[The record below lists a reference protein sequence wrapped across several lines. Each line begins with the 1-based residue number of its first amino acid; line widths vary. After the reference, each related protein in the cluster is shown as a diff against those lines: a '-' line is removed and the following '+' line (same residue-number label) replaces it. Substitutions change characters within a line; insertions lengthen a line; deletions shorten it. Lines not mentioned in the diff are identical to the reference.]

1 MGSPVQ
7 AAKSATSVV
16 VVCGVSSD
24 HSDTVTMR
32 GVVAGVVLLA
42 SLVTAKHKGP
52 HYKVHCTKDNLRV
65 DVVKHEEVSDIY
77 LQHLKDYP
85 DPACKPEVV
94 DNRATFNLKLSNIYQ
109 CMVTKVLNKNTGRT
123 VYYHRVVMEYNDSTP
138 KQAFLVKCDMGL
150 TPTNTSSYD
159 SEVSEVSLVKRQA
172 DFPVNFREDA
182 DVVITGEVTGQA
194 PIPVLNVGVRQAGT
208 LIDDELN
215 VKPGTPLNMEV
226 YLDSESSE
234 VYGLMVTGMEVTDT
248 REQTEPIL
256 VNGCSVDPY
265 LFENFVTTD
274 GDYLKAKFRAFKFP
288 ESSFVL
294 FKGTVNVC
302 LDTCSPVQ
310 CSNGQR
316 GYGRRRRAVTD
327 SGDPNKVYEISMS
340 TVIKMECDDCEKAK
354 YIEKGSL
361 REKLEFSHADE
372 AALSALFEEFGSA
385 RYAYFEPDHSG
396 AKTLSASI
404 VSAVI
409 VLACLLLVR

>member
-1 MGSPVQ
+1 V
-7 AAKSATSVV
+7 TS
-16 VVCGVSSD
+16 
-24 HSDTVTMR
+24 
-32 GVVAGVVLLA
+32 
-42 SLVTAKHKGP
+42 KQKGP

-65 DVVKHEEVSDIY
+65 DVVKHEDVSAIY

-94 DNRATFNLKLSNIYQ
+94 DSRATFNLKLNDIYQ
-109 CMVTKVLNKNTGRT
+109 CMLTKVLNKNTGRT
-123 VYYHRVVMEYNDSTP
+123 VYYHRVVMEYKDETP

-150 TPTNTSSYD
+150 TPTNASSYD
-159 SEVSEVSLVKRQA
+159 SEVSEISIVKRQA
-172 DFPVNFREDA
+172 DFPVNFQEDS
-182 DVVITGEVTGQA
+182 DIEITSEVTGKA
-194 PIPVLNVGVRQAGT
+194 PIPVLNVGVRQDGT

-265 LFENFVTTD
+265 LFENFVTND

-327 SGDPNKVYEISMS
+327 EADPNKVYEISMS
-340 TVIKMECDDCEKAK
+340 TIIKLECDDCEKAK
-354 YIEKGSL
+354 YMEKGSL

-385 RYAYFEPDHSG
+385 RYAYFEPEDSG
-396 AKTLSASI
+396 VQRAGGAS
-404 VSAVI
+404 
-409 VLACLLLVR
+409 LLLLLVLSCFALIR

>member
-1 MGSPVQ
+1 M
-7 AAKSATSVV
+7 TS
-16 VVCGVSSD
+16 
-24 HSDTVTMR
+24 
-32 GVVAGVVLLA
+32 
-42 SLVTAKHKGP
+42 KQKGP

-65 DVVKHEEVSDIY
+65 DVVKHEDVSAIY

-94 DNRATFNLKLSNIYQ
+94 DSRATFNLKLNDIYQ
-109 CMVTKVLNKNTGRT
+109 CMLTKVLNKNTGRT
-123 VYYHRVVMEYNDSTP
+123 VYYHRVVMEYKDETP

-150 TPTNTSSYD
+150 TPTNASSYD
-159 SEVSEVSLVKRQA
+159 SEVSEISIVKRQA
-172 DFPVNFREDA
+172 DFPVNFQEDS
-182 DVVITGEVTGQA
+182 DIEITSEVTGKA
-194 PIPVLNVGVRQAGT
+194 PIPVLNVGVRQDGT

-265 LFENFVTTD
+265 LFENFVTND

-327 SGDPNKVYEISMS
+327 EADPNKVYEISMS
-340 TVIKMECDDCEKAK
+340 TIIKLECDDCEKAK
-354 YIEKGSL
+354 YMEKGSL

-385 RYAYFEPDHSG
+385 RYAYFEPEDSGVQRASG
-396 AKTLSASI
+396 ASL
-404 VSAVI
+404 
-409 VLACLLLVR
+409 LLLLVLSCFALIR

>member
-52 HYKVHCTKDNLRV
+52 HYKVHCTKDNLTV

-109 CMVTKVLNKNTGRT
+109 CMVTKVLNKNTGR
-123 VYYHRVVMEYNDSTP
+123 
-138 KQAFLVKCDMGL
+138 

-327 SGDPNKVYEISMS
+327 SGDPNKVY
-340 TVIKMECDDCEKAK
+340 
-354 YIEKGSL
+354 G
-361 REKLEFSHADE
+361 
-372 AALSALFEEFGSA
+372 
-385 RYAYFEPDHSG
+385 
-396 AKTLSASI
+396 
-404 VSAVI
+404 
-409 VLACLLLVR
+409 

>member
-1 MGSPVQ
+1 
-7 AAKSATSVV
+7 
-16 VVCGVSSD
+16 
-24 HSDTVTMR
+24 MR
-32 GVVAGVVLLA
+32 GLGWVCLVLLGGA
-42 SLVTAKHKGP
+42 VTSKQKGP

-65 DVVKHEEVSDIY
+65 DVVKHEDVSAIY

-94 DNRATFNLKLSNIYQ
+94 DSRATFNLKLNDIYQ
-109 CMVTKVLNKNTGRT
+109 CMLTKVLNKNTGRT
-123 VYYHRVVMEYNDSTP
+123 VYYHRVVMEYKDETP

-150 TPTNTSSYD
+150 TPTNASSYD
-159 SEVSEVSLVKRQA
+159 SEVSEISIVKRQA
-172 DFPVNFREDA
+172 DFPVNFQEDS
-182 DVVITGEVTGQA
+182 DIEITSEVTGKA
-194 PIPVLNVGVRQAGT
+194 PIPVLNVGVRQDGT

-265 LFENFVTTD
+265 LFENFVTND

-327 SGDPNKVYEISMS
+327 EADPNKVYEISMS
-340 TVIKMECDDCEKAK
+340 TIIKLECDDCEKAK
-354 YIEKGSL
+354 YMEKGSL

-385 RYAYFEPDHSG
+385 RYAYFEPEDSGVQRASG
-396 AKTLSASI
+396 ASL
-404 VSAVI
+404 
-409 VLACLLLVR
+409 LLLLVLSCFALIR

>member
-1 MGSPVQ
+1 
-7 AAKSATSVV
+7 
-16 VVCGVSSD
+16 
-24 HSDTVTMR
+24 MR
-32 GVVAGVVLLA
+32 GLGWVFVLVLGGVVAN
-42 SLVTAKHKGP
+42 KHKGP

-65 DVVKHEEVSDIY
+65 DVVKHEDVSDIY

-94 DNRATFNLKLSNIYQ
+94 HNRATFNLKLNNIYQ

-123 VYYHRVVMEYNDSTP
+123 VYYHRVVMEYKDTTP
-138 KQAFLVKCDMGL
+138 KQAFFVKCDMGL
-150 TPTNTSSYD
+150 TPTNASSYD
-159 SEVSEVSLVKRQA
+159 SEVSEISLVKRQA
-172 DFPVNFREDA
+172 DFPVNFIEDS
-182 DVVITGEVTGQA
+182 DIEITSEVTGTA
-194 PIPVLNVGVRQAGT
+194 PIPVLNVGVRQDGT

-265 LFENFVTTD
+265 LFENFVTND

-316 GYGRRRRAVTD
+316 GFGRRRRSVTD
-327 SGDPNKVYEISMS
+327 AADSNKVYEISMS
-340 TVIKMECDDCEKAK
+340 TIIKMECDDCEKEK
-354 YIEKGSL
+354 YLLEKGSL
-361 REKLEFSHADE
+361 REKLEFKHADE
-372 AALSALFEEFGSA
+372 AALSALFEEFGSSKFVN
-385 RYAYFEPDHSG
+385 FETGRSG
-396 AKTLSASI
+396 GETWSGVAGSLWAALLTI
-404 VSAVI
+404 I
-409 VLACLLLVR
+409 VLQLR

>member
-1 MGSPVQ
+1 
-7 AAKSATSVV
+7 
-16 VVCGVSSD
+16 
-24 HSDTVTMR
+24 MR
-32 GVVAGVVLLA
+32 GLGWVC
-42 SLVTAKHKGP
+42 LVFLGGAVTSKQKGP

-65 DVVKHEEVSDIY
+65 DVVKHEDVSAIY

-94 DNRATFNLKLSNIYQ
+94 DSRATFNLKLNDIYQ
-109 CMVTKVLNKNTGRT
+109 CMLTKVLNKNTGRT
-123 VYYHRVVMEYNDSTP
+123 VYYHRVVMEYKDETP

-150 TPTNTSSYD
+150 TPTNASSYD
-159 SEVSEVSLVKRQA
+159 SEVSEISIVKRQA
-172 DFPVNFREDA
+172 DFPVNFQEDS
-182 DVVITGEVTGQA
+182 DIEITSEVTGKA
-194 PIPVLNVGVRQAGT
+194 PIPVLNVGVRQDGT

-265 LFENFVTTD
+265 LFENFVTND

-327 SGDPNKVYEISMS
+327 EADPNKVYEISMS
-340 TVIKMECDDCEKAK
+340 TIIKLECDDCEKAK
-354 YIEKGSL
+354 YMEKGSL

-385 RYAYFEPDHSG
+385 RYAYFEPQDSGVQRISG
-396 AKTLSASI
+396 ASL
-404 VSAVI
+404 
-409 VLACLLLVR
+409 LLLVVLSCFALIR

>member
-1 MGSPVQ
+1 M
-7 AAKSATSVV
+7 AN
-16 VVCGVSSD
+16 
-24 HSDTVTMR
+24 
-32 GVVAGVVLLA
+32 
-42 SLVTAKHKGP
+42 KHKGP

-65 DVVKHEEVSDIY
+65 DVVKHEDVSDIY

-94 DNRATFNLKLSNIYQ
+94 HSRATFNLKLNDIYQ

-123 VYYHRVVMEYNDSTP
+123 VYYHRVVMEYKDTTTP

-150 TPTNTSSYD
+150 TPTNASSYD
-159 SEVSEVSLVKRQA
+159 SEVSEISLVKRQA
-172 DFPVNFREDA
+172 DFPVNFKEDS
-182 DVVITGEVTGQA
+182 DIEITSEVTGTA
-194 PIPVLNVGVRQAGT
+194 PIPVLNVGVRQDGT

-248 REQTEPIL
+248 GDQTEPIL

-265 LFENFVTTD
+265 LFENFVTND

-310 CSNGQR
+310 CSNGQS
-316 GYGRRRRAVTD
+316 GFGRRRRAVTD
-327 SGDPNKVYEISMS
+327 EADPNKVYEISMS

-354 YIEKGSL
+354 YMEKGSL
-361 REKLEFSHADE
+361 REKFEFVHADE

-385 RYAYFEPDHSG
+385 RYAYFDAEHSD
-396 AKTLSASI
+396 AKTLSTSI

-409 VLACLLLVR
+409 AAACLLLVR

>member
-1 MGSPVQ
+1 
-7 AAKSATSVV
+7 
-16 VVCGVSSD
+16 
-24 HSDTVTMR
+24 MR
-32 GVVAGVVLLA
+32 GLGWVCALLIGGTCA
-42 SLVTAKHKGP
+42 AKHKGP

-65 DVVKHEEVSDIY
+65 DVVKHEDVSNIY

-85 DPACKPEVV
+85 DPACKPELV
-94 DNRATFNLKLSNIYQ
+94 DSRATFNLDLSNIYQ

-123 VYYHRVVMEYNDSTP
+123 VYYHRIVMEYQDATP
-138 KQAFLVKCDMGL
+138 KQAFIVKCDTGL
-150 TPTNTSSYD
+150 TPTNRSSYD
-159 SEVSEVSLVKRQA
+159 AEVSEVSLVKRQA
-172 DFPVNFREDA
+172 DFPVNFQEDS
-182 DVVITGEVTGQA
+182 DIEITSEVTGTA
-194 PIPVLNVGVRQAGT
+194 PIPVLNVGVRQDGT

-226 YLDSESSE
+226 YLDSESAG

-265 LFENFVTTD
+265 LFENFVTSD

-316 GYGRRRRAVTD
+316 GYGRRRRDVSDAA
-327 SGDPNKVYEISMS
+327 DPNKVYEISMS
-340 TVIKMECDDCEKAK
+340 TVIKLECDDCEKAK
-354 YIEKGSL
+354 YMEKGSL
-361 REKLEFSHADE
+361 REKFEYSHADE

-396 AKTLSASI
+396 QKSLSTSI
-404 VSAVI
+404 VSALTLTV
-409 VLACLLLVR
+409 CLLLVR

>member
-1 MGSPVQ
+1 
-7 AAKSATSVV
+7 
-16 VVCGVSSD
+16 
-24 HSDTVTMR
+24 MR
-32 GVVAGVVLLA
+32 GLCWVVLAVLA
-42 SLVTAKHKGP
+42 VLAVGCAKHKGP

-65 DVVKHEEVSDIY
+65 DVVKHEDVSDIY

-85 DPACKPEVV
+85 DPACKPEIV
-94 DNRATFNLKLSNIYQ
+94 DSRATFNLKLTNIYQ

-123 VYYHRVVMEYNDSTP
+123 VYYHRVVVEYKDTTP
-138 KQAFLVKCDMGL
+138 KQAFLVKCDTGL
-150 TPTNTSSYD
+150 TPTNASSYD
-159 SEVSEVSLVKRQA
+159 SEVSEISLVKRQA
-172 DFPVNFREDA
+172 DFPVNFREDS
-182 DVVITGEVTGQA
+182 DIEITSEVTGQA
-194 PIPVLNVGVRQAGT
+194 PIPVLNVGVRQDGT

-248 REQTEPIL
+248 RDQTEPIL

-265 LFENFVTTD
+265 LFENFVTND

-316 GYGRRRRAVTD
+316 GYGRRRRAVAD
-327 SGDPNKVYEISMS
+327 EADPNKVYEISMS

-404 VSAVI
+404 VLAVLG
-409 VLACLLLVR
+409 VACFLLVR

>member
-1 MGSPVQ
+1 M
-7 AAKSATSVV
+7 A
-16 VVCGVSSD
+16 D
-24 HSDTVTMR
+24 
-32 GVVAGVVLLA
+32 
-42 SLVTAKHKGP
+42 KHKGP

-65 DVVKHEEVSDIY
+65 DVVKHEDVSDIY

-94 DNRATFNLKLSNIYQ
+94 HSRATFNLKLNNIYQ

-123 VYYHRVVMEYNDSTP
+123 VYYHRVVMEYKDTTP

-150 TPTNTSSYD
+150 TPTNASSYD
-159 SEVSEVSLVKRQA
+159 SEVSEISLVKRQA
-172 DFPVNFREDA
+172 DFPVNFQEDS
-182 DVVITGEVTGQA
+182 DIEITSEVTGTA
-194 PIPVLNVGVRQAGT
+194 PIPVLNVGVRQDGT

-265 LFENFVTTD
+265 LFENFVTSD

-316 GYGRRRRAVTD
+316 GFGRRRRAVTD
-327 SGDPNKVYEISMS
+327 EADPNKVYEISMS

-354 YIEKGSL
+354 YMEKGSL
-361 REKLEFSHADE
+361 REKFEFSHADE

-385 RYAYFEPDHSG
+385 RYAYFDAEHSD
-396 AKTLSASI
+396 AETLSTSI

-409 VLACLLLVR
+409 ATACLLLVR

>member
-1 MGSPVQ
+1 
-7 AAKSATSVV
+7 
-16 VVCGVSSD
+16 
-24 HSDTVTMR
+24 MR
-32 GVVAGVVLLA
+32 GLGWVCVLVLGGAVAD
-42 SLVTAKHKGP
+42 KHKGP

-65 DVVKHEEVSDIY
+65 DVVKHEDVSDIY

-94 DNRATFNLKLSNIYQ
+94 HSRATFNLKLNNIYQ

-123 VYYHRVVMEYNDSTP
+123 VYYHRVVMEYKDTTP

-150 TPTNTSSYD
+150 TPTNASSYD
-159 SEVSEVSLVKRQA
+159 SEVSEISLVKRQA
-172 DFPVNFREDA
+172 DFPVNFQEDS
-182 DVVITGEVTGQA
+182 DIEITSEVTGTA
-194 PIPVLNVGVRQAGT
+194 PIPVLNVGVRQDGT

-265 LFENFVTTD
+265 LFENFVTSD

-316 GYGRRRRAVTD
+316 GFGRRRRAVTD
-327 SGDPNKVYEISMS
+327 EADPNKVYEISMS

-354 YIEKGSL
+354 YMEKGSL
-361 REKLEFSHADE
+361 REKFEFSHADE
-372 AALSALFEEFGSA
+372 VALSALFEEFGSA
-385 RYAYFEPDHSG
+385 RYAYFDAEHSD
-396 AKTLSASI
+396 AETLSTSI

-409 VLACLLLVR
+409 ATACLLLVR